1 MFDSVLGISFG
12 EFSFLFNILFYVF
25 GIVGLLLI
33 TYGVL
38 SKFPLIEKK
47 YFIFG
52 GIFMTIYSLFMGDL
66 IFILLQIV
74 FLSASIYKFFK
85 IKKQELIP

>member
-1 MFDSVLGISFG
+1 MLGISFG
-12 EFSFLFNILFYVF
+12 EFSFFFNVLFYVF

-38 SKFPLIEKK
+38 SKSPLIEKK

-52 GIFMTIYSLFMGDL
+52 GIFMTIYSFFMGDL

-74 FLSASIYKFFK
+74 FLSASIYGFSQ
-85 IKKQELIP
+85 IKKQGLIP